1 LDTQTFEKGELTKP
15 DNIHVSNTSQTL
27 TKSQFGEIV
36 RSDLN
41 KRLPTMNEMEDEE
54 DFQLMSS
61 FKFNPDFKSKMIA
74 EGVVAGKREMQ
85 E

>member
-1 LDTQTFEKGELTKP
+1 
-15 DNIHVSNTSQTL
+15 
-27 TKSQFGEIV
+27 
-36 RSDLN
+36 
-41 KRLPTMNEMEDEE
+41 MEDEE